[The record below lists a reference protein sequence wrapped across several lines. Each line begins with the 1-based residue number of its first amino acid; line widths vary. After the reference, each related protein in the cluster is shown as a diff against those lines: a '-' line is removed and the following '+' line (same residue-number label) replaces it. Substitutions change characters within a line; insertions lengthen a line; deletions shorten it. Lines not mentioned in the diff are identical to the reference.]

1 MHTTCLIIDD
11 DQDDREIF
19 LAVLET
25 IAPACQCITAVN
37 GQDALEK
44 LISKKID
51 PDIIFLDLNMHLM
64 DGSQFL
70 SAIKQVQ
77 FKKAIP
83 IIVLTT
89 SSDKATRARVLQ
101 LGATQFVTKP
111 DTFFDWERVLKE
123 QLQDQQ
129 IIC

>member
-11 DQDDREIF
+11 DQEAREIF
-19 LAVLET
+19 LALLET
-25 IAPACQCITAVN
+25 IAPACQVITAVN

-51 PDIIFLDLNMHLM
+51 PDIIFLDLNMPLM
-64 DGSQFL
+64 DGCQFL
-70 SAIKQVQ
+70 SALELEH

-89 SSDKATRARVLQ
+89 TSDNATRARVLE
-101 LGATQFVTKP
+101 LGATEFVTKH
-111 DTFFDWERVLKE
+111 DTFSDWDRILKE

-129 IIC
+129 VIC

>member
-25 IAPACQCITAVN
+25 IAPACQGITAVN
-37 GQDALEK
+37 GQDALDK
-44 LISKKID
+44 LISKAVD
-51 PDIIFLDLNMHLM
+51 PDIIFLDLNMPLM
-64 DGSQFL
+64 DGCQFL
-70 SAIKQVQ
+70 SAFKQVDFQ
-77 FKKAIP
+77 KAIP

-89 SSDKATRARVLQ
+89 SSDKTTRARTLE

-111 DTFFDWERVLKE
+111 DTFLDWERVLKE